1 MTGMQGITLLSSA
14 TREEDAHKDRK
25 LPRMLNYWC
34 VLPCS
39 ATTCQGSGFPWLMR
53 STRVSSVSLS
63 LTW

>member
-1 MTGMQGITLLSSA
+1 MTGMQSIILLSSA
-14 TREEDAHKDRK
+14 TREEDARKDQK
-25 LPRMLNYWC
+25 LSGMLNYWC

-53 STRVSSVSLS
+53 STRVSFVSLS